1 MKLMK
6 QARRLGQKKRT
17 KNWFIFTKRK
27 NFHGNKSQKKF
38 LRETKR
44 CVTVVI
50 EDWRVG
56 LRYNGLKRTMRN

>member
-27 NFHGNKSQKKF
+27 NFPGNKSQKKF

-50 EDWRVG
+50 EDLRVG
-56 LRYNGLKRTMRN
+56 LRYNGLKRTTRN

>member
-6 QARRLGQKKRT
+6 QARKLGQKKRT

-27 NFHGNKSQKKF
+27 NLLGKKSEKKF

-44 CVTVVI
+44 CVKVVI
-50 EDWRVG
+50 EDWGVE
-56 LRYNGLKRTMRN
+56 LRYDGLKRTTRN